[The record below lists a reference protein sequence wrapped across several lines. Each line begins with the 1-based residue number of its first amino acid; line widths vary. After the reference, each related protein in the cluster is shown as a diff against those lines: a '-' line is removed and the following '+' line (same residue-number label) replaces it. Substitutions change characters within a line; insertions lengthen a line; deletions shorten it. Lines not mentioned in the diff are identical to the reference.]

1 MHHTRF
7 RLAPA
12 ALLGA
17 LIVVSPAL
25 RAETAAPAADATP
38 ATTNP
43 AVEKGAEIEQALTA
57 LIERVKG
64 KLQSGQTTPA
74 ALADELKA
82 FDELT
87 AKYASEKTDAVAMIG
102 VMKAMLYLQVFDD
115 QATGVAQ
122 LKQVAKDFPE
132 TQAAKN
138 IGEMIAEIEANAAAE
153 AALAVGKPFP
163 TFKEKATDGSD
174 LDLAAYKGKIV
185 LIDFWATWCG
195 PCVGEL
201 PHVKAA
207 YDKYHAQGFEIIGIS
222 LDKDADKLA
231 AFVKEHQ
238 MGWPQYFD
246 GQGWQNKLSTAN
258 GIRSIPATFLL
269 DRDGNIAAKDLRGDA
284 LSEKVAALLA
294 ASPAK

>member
-195 PCVGEL
+195 PCKMIAMVLEDLVDQYQGKL
-201 PHVKAA
+201 KIVK
-207 YDKYHAQGFEIIGIS
+207 
-222 LDKDADKLA
+222 LDVSANRQTAERFGVMNIPTLLIFKDGQLA
-231 AFVKEHQ
+231 ATKVGAVAK
-238 MGWPQYFD
+238 PQLVAF
-246 GQGWQNKLSTAN
+246 
-258 GIRSIPATFLL
+258 I
-269 DRDGNIAAKDLRGDA
+269 DA
-284 LSEKVAALLA
+284 SL
-294 ASPAK
+294 